1 MEVTQPRR
9 AGRPRKDEATDTRAK
24 LLQAALK
31 LFVSNGFAATS
42 VRMIAR
48 EAGLSD
54 GGLYAHFPTKQALYD
69 ELLADAGPG
78 VVDDTVAALLPDAE
92 TAPTDPERFLR
103 DLVTRVL
110 DHFETPTARD
120 FSLLLLR
127 EEIPGHTDLV
137 TGMINRG
144 SHALGPLIDTW
155 ARAGLLRTEVRDRLA
170 AGTVTGETLAWELL
184 APLAFV
190 RLVYLHGAKPLRAEG
205 RAKAMTHLEFFLDAV
220 VRD

>member
-1 MEVTQPRR
+1 MEVPRKV
-9 AGRPRKDEATDTRAK
+9 GRPRKDEAGDTRAK
-24 LLQAALK
+24 LLRAALK
-31 LFVSNGFAATS
+31 LFVANGFAATS

-69 ELLADAGPG
+69 ELLAEAGPG
-78 VVDDTVAALLPDAE
+78 VVDDTVAALLPETGAVPREPAE
-92 TAPTDPERFLR
+92 FLR
-103 DLVTRVL
+103 ELVTRVL

-127 EEIPGHTDLV
+127 EELPGHSDLV

-144 SHALGPLIDTW
+144 STALGPVFEEW
-155 ARAGLLRTEVRDRLA
+155 AQAGRLRDDVRASLLVGA
-170 AGTVTGETLAWELL
+170 VNGESLAWELL

-190 RLVYLHGAKPLRAEG
+190 RLVYLHGDKPTRTEG
-205 RAKAMTHLEFFLDAV
+205 RDRALTHLEFFLDAV
-220 VRD
+220 VRT